1 MKKSIIYTKT
11 GDKGKTSLI
20 GGTRVEK
27 YNIRLEA
34 YGTID
39 ELNSHVGLLWA
50 YVETPKDKDFLRKM
64 QNKLFD
70 VGSHLA
76 TDQSKVPLHKTSVI
90 LPSEIEDIELYI
102 DEMDSELP
110 PLKNFVLPGGGLSS
124 AQAHVCRTVCRRA
137 ERRILELADVVS
149 ISPELLAYVNRL
161 SDFFFVLSRKL
172 NKDEGKDEI
181 LWDTNCK

>member
-39 ELNSHVGLLWA
+39 ELNSHVGLLWV
-50 YVETPKDKDFLRKM
+50 YTPSDRDKAFLLKM

-76 TDQSKVPLHKTSVI
+76 TDLSKVELHKTSII
-90 LPSEIEDIELYI
+90 LPEEIKEVELYI
-102 DEMDSELP
+102 DEMDNQLP
-110 PLKNFVLPGGGLSS
+110 ALKSFILPGGSIASS
-124 AQAHVCRTVCRRA
+124 QAHICRTICRRA
-137 ERRILELADVVS
+137 ERRILELS
-149 ISPELLAYVNRL
+149 ESTPISPEVLAYVNRL

-172 NKDEGKDEI
+172 NKDEGKEEI

>member
-1 MKKSIIYTKT
+1 MKKSIVYTKT

-39 ELNSHVGLLWA
+39 ELNSHVGLLSA
-50 YVETPKDKDFLRKM
+50 YMSNEEDKNFLLKI

-76 TDQSKVPLHKTSVI
+76 TDQSKVNLHKTSVI
-90 LPSEIEDIELYI
+90 LESEIEEVELYI
-102 DEMDSELP
+102 DKMDNELQ
-110 PLKNFVLPGGGLSS
+110 PLKKFVLPGGSISS
-124 AQAHVCRTVCRRA
+124 AQAHVCRTVCRRS
-137 ERRILELADVVS
+137 ERRILELADVVQ

-161 SDFFFVLSRKL
+161 SDFFFILSRKL
-172 NKDEGKDEI
+172 NKDEGKSEI